1 MARSA
6 RFSALFGRDLHL
18 LAFTLRLLALA
29 LLGLL
34 ANSAYGAPLVE
45 AVGVCRRCV
54 VHLLR
59 IAFTHVARALAGS
72 AAATYVPPPLVSD
85 AYDLVLIHRTIHH
98 HVQGALAADEQRWIR
113 WRR

>member
-34 ANSAYGAPLVE
+34 GLPEDV
-45 AVGVCRRCV
+45 RRVPSCV
-54 VHLLR
+54 Q
-59 IAFTHVARALAGS
+59 S
-72 AAATYVPPPLVSD
+72 K
-85 AYDLVLIHRTIHH
+85 VLST
-98 HVQGALAADEQRWIR
+98 
-113 WRR
+113 